1 VKDISMTKQ
10 ANTKFQFQERRRSGR
25 RSVRIGANA
34 IIANPEATIDCMI
47 LDFSDSGAKLQM
59 TEVDIITAR
68 FKLFVPDIDHIY
80 ECEVVW
86 RDGQNVGVK
95 FTNSMSL

>member
-1 VKDISMTKQ
+1 MPKQ
-10 ANTKFQFQERRRSGR
+10 ENTIIQFQERRRSGR
-25 RSVRIGANA
+25 RNVRIGASA
-34 IIANPEATIDCMI
+34 IIANSEATIDCMI

-68 FKLFVPDIDHIY
+68 FKLFVPEIDHIY

-86 RDGQNVGVK
+86 RDGRNLGVK
-95 FTNSMSL
+95 FTNAASL

>member
-1 VKDISMTKQ
+1 MPNH
-10 ANTKFQFQERRRSGR
+10 ANTNSQFQERRRSGR
-25 RSVRIGANA
+25 KAVKIGASA
-34 IIANPEATIDCMI
+34 IIANSEATIDCMI

-68 FKLFVPDIDHIY
+68 FKLFVPEIDHIY

-86 RDGQNVGVK
+86 RDGQNLGVK
-95 FTNSMSL
+95 FANSLAL